1 MGICMWSLLII
12 KPCSTCSYSDCSI
25 TACKA
30 NKPNITDHFHSFLA
44 AKVDLPLAN
53 IEAED
58 LKSFEREKGGLIFND
73 YDGNDDGNDDND
85 DDDDNDNENNL

>member
-1 MGICMWSLLII
+1 MCFLSTIFSNAPAHPPPILFDQSL
-12 KPCSTCSYSDCSI
+12 

-44 AKVDLPLAN
+44 AKVDLSLAN